1 MVTFGRKI
9 MNIDKKQDL
18 NSREFE
24 HEQKP
29 APDRSPDE
37 ELVTAP
43 GVGSVVPGAEN
54 PDSEI
59 KQETGPNTE

>member
-1 MVTFGRKI
+1 
-9 MNIDKKQDL
+9 MNTNKRQDI
-18 NSREFE
+18 NPRESD

-29 APDRSPDE
+29 APDRSPAE
-37 ELVTAP
+37 ELGTP

-59 KQETGPNTE
+59 KQEIGPNTE

>member
-1 MVTFGRKI
+1 
-9 MNIDKKQDL
+9 MNTNKREDI
-18 NSREFE
+18 NSRESD
-24 HEQKP
+24 HKQKP
-29 APDRSPDE
+29 APDRSPDG
-37 ELVTAP
+37 ELGTAP